1 MSLKVGIVG
10 LPNVGKSTLF
20 NALTLNNVPAENF
33 PFCTVDPNVGVVEV
47 KDTRL
52 IDINKIVHSNKIVY
66 ATINFFDIAG
76 LVRGAH
82 KGEGLGNQFL
92 SHISE
97 SDLILEVVRDFEDS
111 RVIHVENDVNPQR
124 DIETINT
131 ELILKDID
139 KAGKLL
145 SQSTNVIK
153 KDSSYQE
160 SIDLLEKIQ
169 NILNMGQLISS
180 ESFSIREL
188 GLLKKFDFLTSKPIL
203 YLHNISSYVPYIDKN
218 NIYMNILFE
227 YELSRLSSD
236 ERNDIMADMEIGE
249 SGIDL
254 LSRFAFQNL
263 GLRSFFTEGKDE
275 IRAWVIKSGMSAP
288 EAAGVIHTDFKE
300 KFIKMEVVT
309 FSDFVKNNGWNFS
322 KDAGDLKIVGSDYE
336 VQDGDI
342 VIVRHS

>member
-33 PFCTVDPNVGVVEV
+33 PFCTVDPNIGVVEV
-47 KDTRL
+47 KDPRL
-52 IDINKIVHSNKIVY
+52 IEINNIVHSNKIVY
-66 ATINFFDIAG
+66 AVINFFDIAG

-82 KGEGLGNQFL
+82 NGEGLGNQFL

-111 RVIHVENDVNPQR
+111 RVIHVESVLNPQR

-139 KAGKLL
+139 KVDKLL
-145 SQSTNVIK
+145 SQGGNVVK
-153 KDSSYQE
+153 NDPNYQQL
-160 SIDLLEKIQ
+160 IDLLEKVRK
-169 NILNMGQLISS
+169 ILNNGQLISS
-180 ESFSIREL
+180 ESFSDREHV
-188 GLLKKFDFLTSKPIL
+188 LLKNFYFLTSKPIL
-203 YLHNISSYVPYIDKN
+203 YLHNIGSYVPYIDKN

-227 YELSRLSSD
+227 YELSRLSPD
-236 ERNDIMADMEIGE
+236 ERNDIMADMNIVE

-263 GLRSFFTEGKDE
+263 GLRSFFTEGQDE
-275 IRAWVIKSGMSAP
+275 IRAWVIKSGMTAP

-300 KFIKMEVVT
+300 KFIKMEIVT
-309 FSDFVKNNGWNFS
+309 FNDFVKNRGWNFS

-342 VIVRHS
+342 VIIRHS

>member
-33 PFCTVDPNVGVVEV
+33 PFCTVDPNIGVVEV
-47 KDTRL
+47 KDSRL
-52 IDINKIVHSNKIVY
+52 IEINNIVHSNKIVY

-82 KGEGLGNQFL
+82 EGEGLGNQFL

-111 RVIHVENDVNPQR
+111 RVIHVEAVVDPQR
-124 DIETINT
+124 DIATINT
-131 ELILKDID
+131 ELILKDIEKVD
-139 KAGKLL
+139 KLL
-145 SQSTNVIK
+145 SQGVSVVK
-153 KDSSYQE
+153 KDPNYQQ
-160 SIDLLEKIQ
+160 SIDLLEKVRK
-169 NILNMGQLISS
+169 ILNNGQLISS
-180 ESFSIREL
+180 ENFPDREQA
-188 GLLKKFDFLTSKPIL
+188 LLKNFYFLTSKPIL
-203 YLHNISSYVPYIDKN
+203 YLHNISSYIPYINNN

-227 YELSRLSSD
+227 YELSRLSPD
-236 ERNDIMADMEIGE
+236 ERRDIMKDMNMEE

-275 IRAWVIKSGMSAP
+275 VRAWVIKSGMTAP

-300 KFIKMEVVT
+300 KFIKMEVVG
-309 FSDFVKNNGWNFS
+309 FSDFVKNRGWTFS